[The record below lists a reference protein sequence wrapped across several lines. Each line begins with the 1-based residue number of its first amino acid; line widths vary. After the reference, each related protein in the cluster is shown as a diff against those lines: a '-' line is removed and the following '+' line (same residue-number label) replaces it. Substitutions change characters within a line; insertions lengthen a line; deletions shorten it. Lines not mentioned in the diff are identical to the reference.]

1 MRDSKEH
8 TSTTVSFSISRSVE
22 EMMAKN
28 IRSKKDNRDIKSEAL
43 KIANSQKIE
52 GQTKEQTKL
61 IARGIQKGIEQY
73 LRKKSEESRALDKRS
88 KKLKKLEASVDQVE
102 VVETEKVV
110 YKRAWLPWS
119 LLLISWLLMGGYWL
133 FIEGKL

>member
-1 MRDSKEH
+1 
-8 TSTTVSFSISRSVE
+8 
-22 EMMAKN
+22 MAKN
-28 IRSKKDNRDIKSEAL
+28 IRSKKENRDIKSEAL

-61 IARGIQKGIEQY
+61 ISKGIQKGIEQY
-73 LRKKSEESRALDKRS
+73 LRQKSGESRELDKRS
-88 KKLKKLEASVDQVE
+88 KKLKKLETSIDQVE

-119 LLLISWLLMGGYWL
+119 LLLMSWLLMGGYWL